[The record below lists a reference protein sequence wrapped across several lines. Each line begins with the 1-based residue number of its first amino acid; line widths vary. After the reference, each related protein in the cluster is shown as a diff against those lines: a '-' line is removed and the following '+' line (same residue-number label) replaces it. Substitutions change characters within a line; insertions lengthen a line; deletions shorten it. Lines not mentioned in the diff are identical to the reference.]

1 MRIVVKDW
9 EMTQELMNE
18 LVKLLV
24 EYTVEV
30 EYYGEVFEVYK
41 DEDEEGGFGTVIDTD
56 YFDSKGIIVFA

>member
-18 LVKLLV
+18 LVKLLT

-30 EYYGEVFEVYK
+30 EYYGEVFEVYR